1 MLLQSDI
8 DKIVACGEDKGW
20 SVDVKAD
27 IPAGTAEFEFSQ
39 YTTFGQDLNITCY
52 LKDGDPDTLVTDVY
66 DYWEGYDPDYEA
78 YLWIGEDGHGKNGA
92 PYHISD
98 VVADME
104 AADKMIK
111 ELYDAL
117 NKIQFDYDNEDI

>member
-52 LKDGDPDTLVTDVY
+52 LKDGDPDTLVTDVH

-92 PYHISD
+92 PYHISTSWLIW
-98 VVADME
+98 
-104 AADKMIK
+104 KLLTK
-111 ELYDAL
+111 
-117 NKIQFDYDNEDI
+117 